1 MPRPGLVKV
10 KMSSPHPKRKNG
22 GVFWVVLG
30 LVLFFMSPFILMVA
44 TGQAKMETQED
55 FAKRKAAM
63 EYLKTFRVVRVCPV
77 APEAFG
83 QFVMLGSDGRY
94 WLSSY
99 AQPSAWR
106 YVVPLG
112 DVSPEQ
118 VC

>member
-1 MPRPGLVKV
+1 MIARLAILCVAFVLTACEVKV
-10 KMSSPHPKRKNG
+10 
-22 GVFWVVLG
+22 V
-30 LVLFFMSPFILMVA
+30 
-44 TGQAKMETQED
+44 TDED
-55 FAKRKAAM
+55 RAKAAAAA

-83 QFVMLGSDGRY
+83 QFVMQASDGRY